1 MSRYECTICGY
12 VYDEAVGIPE
22 AGIAPGTLR
31 EDLPDDWEC
40 PLCGAAKS
48 DFELIEESPV
58 GAPAGQGEVPGAAA
72 AAPAPAAETAGSAG
86 TDVRAESAEGAE
98 AAVAAEADHDDDLQQ
113 MSWGELA
120 ATFSNL
126 ARGCEKQYLAREQQL
141 FGELAAYFT
150 GRAQAQAKPAD
161 AEQLVAQVKADID
174 RNHPRAEAAAKAA
187 ADRGAQRAL
196 VWSGKV
202 ERIVGTLLERYRK
215 EGSAFLD
222 GANVYVCTICGFVY
236 VGENPPELCPICK
249 VPSWKFQKIE
259 GGRA

>member
-22 AGIAPGTLR
+22 AGIAPGTLWK
-31 EDLPDDWEC
+31 ELPDDWEC

-58 GAPAGQGEVPGAAA
+58 GSEPVAEAGAP
-72 AAPAPAAETAGSAG
+72 AAPASAAAAETAE
-86 TDVRAESAEGAE
+86 AEP
-98 AAVAAEADHDDDLQQ
+98 DHEDDLQQ

-126 ARGCEKQYLAREQQL
+126 ARGCEKQYLPREQQL
-141 FGELAAYFT
+141 FGELATYFT
-150 GRAQAQAKPAD
+150 ARAQAQAQPAS
-161 AEQLVAQVKADID
+161 AEDLAAQVRADID
-174 RNHPRAEAAAKAA
+174 ANHLSAESAAKAA

-202 ERIVGTLLERYRK
+202 ERIVATLLERYRK

-222 GANVYVCTICGFVY
+222 GMNVFVCTICGFVY
-236 VGENPPELCPICK
+236 VGENPPELCPVCK

>member
-1 MSRYECTICGY
+1 MSRYECAICGY

-22 AGIAPGTLR
+22 AGIAPGTR
-31 EDLPDDWEC
+31 WEDLPDDWEC

-58 GAPAGQGEVPGAAA
+58 DAPAGRGGVDAAASEAEPTAETAASAGVEAESA
-72 AAPAPAAETAGSAG
+72 AAPEPAAEQ
-86 TDVRAESAEGAE
+86 
-98 AAVAAEADHDDDLQQ
+98 ADHDDDLQQ

-150 GRAQAQAKPAD
+150 GRAQAQAQPAD
-161 AEQLVAQVKADID
+161 VEQLAAQVKADIYEK
-174 RNHPRAEAAAKAA
+174 NPRAEAAAKAA

-222 GANVYVCTICGFVY
+222 GMNVYVCTVCGFVY
-236 VGENPPELCPICK
+236 VGAEPPELCPICK